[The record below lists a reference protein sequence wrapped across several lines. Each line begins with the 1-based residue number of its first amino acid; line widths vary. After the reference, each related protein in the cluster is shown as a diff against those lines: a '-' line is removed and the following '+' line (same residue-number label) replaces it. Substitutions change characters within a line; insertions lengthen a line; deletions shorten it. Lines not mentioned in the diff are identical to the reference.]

1 MSFQFEGRE
10 FATMADFARAYP
22 VYRNHA
28 PAVRD
33 GVGTIVDLE
42 RHIAQQM
49 AKARQAG
56 IKSARRN
63 AKLNLPNLYARR
75 AGRGGAR

>member
-10 FATMADFARAYP
+10 YSTLAEFARAYP
-22 VYRNHA
+22 AYRAHA
-28 PAVRD
+28 RAVRD
-33 GVGTIVDLE
+33 GVGTIADLE

-63 AKLNLPNLYARR
+63 AQLHMPILSARR